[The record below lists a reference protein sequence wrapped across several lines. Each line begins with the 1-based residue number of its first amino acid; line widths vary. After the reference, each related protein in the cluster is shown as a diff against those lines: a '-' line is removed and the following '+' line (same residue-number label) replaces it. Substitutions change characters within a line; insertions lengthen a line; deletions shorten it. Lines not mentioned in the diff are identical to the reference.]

1 MKNNIKILS
10 LILVI
15 LLVSFTLAGCQ
26 KVDEHQEL
34 INKSVEELD
43 YLEFSISSM
52 LNAINNIPMQN
63 YEISLKEVN
72 LDTNE
77 NGQQESSSS
86 GSSSA
91 NSSDS
96 QQEGGSSSGSGGS
109 SSGQNQSEKI
119 TVTEMIPSNILNRS
133 KETNWDTIKQDIE
146 DLYEPWNTII
156 LDLYKLNVNNEQI
169 LNFTTQLDN
178 ATKAI
183 TEENKKNALVSLSNM
198 YAYIPMFLEY
208 FSTDTAL
215 KNIKYT
221 KSYIFSAYS
230 IVEDDNWEEVK
241 SKVLEAEKTLTAVIN
256 NLEFAKNN
264 EYNINKT
271 YVVFKELQNSLNRE
285 DVELFYIKY
294 KNFMEEINIL

>member
-86 GSSSA
+86 GSSSG

>member
-1 MKNNIKILS
+1 MKNNIKIS
-10 LILVI
+10 ILILIV
-15 LLVSFTLAGCQ
+15 LVLSFTLAGCQ
-26 KVDEHQEL
+26 KINEQQEL

-43 YLEFSISSM
+43 YLEFAISSM

-63 YEISLKEVN
+63 YEISLKEVS
-72 LDTNE
+72 LDSNE

-86 GSSSA
+86 GSSSG
-91 NSSDS
+91 NSEGS
-96 QQEGGSSSGSGGS
+96 QQSGESSS

-119 TVTEMIPSNILNRS
+119 TVTEMLPSNILNRS
-133 KETNWDTIKQDIE
+133 KKTNWDTIKQDIE

-183 TEENKKNALVSLSNM
+183 TEENKSNALISLSNM
-198 YAYIPMFLEY
+198 YAYIPVFLEY
-208 FSTDTAL
+208 FSNDIAL

-221 KSYIFSAYS
+221 KSYIFNAYS
-230 IVEDDNWEEVK
+230 IVENDDWDEVK
-241 SKVLEAEKTLTAVIN
+241 TQVLKAEQTLTAVIN
-256 NLEFAKNN
+256 NIEFANQN

-271 YVVFKELQNSLNRE
+271 YIVFKELQNSLERE

>member
-63 YEISLKEVN
+63 YEISLKELN

-86 GSSSA
+86 GSSSG

>member
-86 GSSSA
+86 GSSSG
-91 NSSDS
+91 NSSNS

>member
-15 LLVSFTLAGCQ
+15 LLVSFTLVGCQ

-86 GSSSA
+86 GSSSG
-91 NSSDS
+91 NSSNS